1 MRIQLWCPF
10 ISEVATV
17 KTVIN
22 TVSSIKLY
30 SRNNIDIDLINSF
43 GEWSNKKNKLD
54 FPDVNIYNFYNLNFD
69 KFLPKYGFLSSRIKY
84 ILIFISSFFKLH
96 KLIKKNKADYFI
108 CFLITSLP
116 LVLISIFKYETKF
129 ILRISGLPK
138 LNFFRLTLWKLVS
151 KRLFLVTCPT
161 KETQK
166 YIKKLNIFNPEKVVF
181 LPEPVISIK
190 EFLIKKKNYK
200 IENSFNNKDSILFIG
215 RLTKQ
220 KNILFLIN
228 ALNYIFKKQKNLK
241 LFIIGEGEEKKN
253 IVKLIQQL
261 KLENKVY
268 LLGFQENVYSY
279 LQNCKCFVLSSL
291 WEDPGYVLIEAAMAN
306 TVIISS
312 NCPNGPS
319 EILENGNAGYLFKS
333 NNFEDFN
340 TKFEE
345 FLSSDDKQLYAKK
358 LSAKKAV
365 KIYTIFGHYK
375 YLKKYLNI

>member
-1 MRIQLWCPF
+1 MRVQLWCPF

-17 KTVIN
+17 KTVTN
-22 TVSSIKLY
+22 TIRSIKLY
-30 SRNNIDIDLINSF
+30 SRNNINIDLINAF
-43 GEWSNKKNKLD
+43 GEWSNKKYKSD
-54 FPDVNIYNFYNLNFD
+54 IASVNIYNFFNFNFD
-69 KFLPKYGFLSSRIKY
+69 KFLPRYGFLSSRVKF
-84 ILIFISSFFKLH
+84 ILIFITSFFKLH

-116 LVLISIFKYETKF
+116 LVLISIFKYKTKF

-138 LNFFRLTLWKLVS
+138 LNFFRLLLWKLARN
-151 KRLFLVTCPT
+151 RLFLITCPT

-166 YIKKLNIFNPEKVVF
+166 HIQKLNIFKPEKVVF

-190 EFLIKKKNYK
+190 DYLSKTKNYK
-200 IENSFNNKDSILFIG
+200 IEKNFNHEESILFIG

-228 ALNYIFKKQKNLK
+228 SLSYFFKKYNKLK

-253 IVKLIQQL
+253 IIKLIKKL
-261 KLENKVY
+261 KLDKKVF
-268 LLGFQENVYSY
+268 LLGFQNNVYSY

-306 TVIISS
+306 ATIVSS

-319 EILENGNAGYLFKS
+319 EILEHGKSGYLFKS
-333 NNFEDFN
+333 NNLEDFN
-340 TKFEE
+340 SKFEE
-345 FLSSDDKQLYAKK
+345 FLSSNKKQLYEKK
-358 LSAKKAV
+358 LSAKKAI

>member
-1 MRIQLWCPF
+1 MRIQFWCPF

-22 TVSSIKLY
+22 TIRSIKLY
-30 SRNNIDIDLINSF
+30 SKNNIDIDLINAF
-43 GEWSNKKNKLD
+43 GEWSNKKYKLD
-54 FPDVNIYNFYNLNFD
+54 NDKINIYDFFNFNFD
-69 KFLPKYGFLSSRIKY
+69 KFLPRYGFLSSRVKF
-84 ILIFISSFFKLH
+84 ILIFITSFFKLH
-96 KLIKKNKADYFI
+96 KLIKKNKADYFV

-138 LNFFRLTLWKLVS
+138 LNFFRLLLWKLVS
-151 KRLFLVTCPT
+151 NRLFLITCPT

-166 YIKKLNIFNPEKVVF
+166 YIRNLNIFDPDKVVF
-181 LPEPVISIK
+181 LPEPVISVK
-190 EFLIKKKNYK
+190 DYLSKKKNYK
-200 IENSFNNKDSILFIG
+200 IDTNFNYKDSILFIG

-228 ALNYIFKKQKNLK
+228 SLNYIFKKHNKLK

-253 IVKLIQQL
+253 VLKLIKEL
-261 KLENKVY
+261 KLDKKVF
-268 LLGFQENVYSY
+268 LLGFQNNVYSY

-306 TVIISS
+306 AAIISS

-319 EILENGNAGYLFKS
+319 EILEYGKSGYLFES
-333 NNFEDFN
+333 NNLDDFSS
-340 TKFEE
+340 KFEE
-345 FLSSDDKQLYAKK
+345 FLSSNNNQLYAKK
-358 LSAKKAV
+358 LSAKKAI
-365 KIYTIFGHYK
+365 KMYTIFGHYK
-375 YLKKYLNI
+375 YLKTYLNL